1 MKQNVLYFLLIFT
14 IISCAKDSDGN
25 ITPPSDASEYCYC
38 TLDGKQYALAIKDG
52 SQGVKSSLHIESS
65 IAPLGQGSSLFKLG
79 SNIFETNNRMEG
91 FGLVKGTMKISQGG
105 FPSDTQFIS
114 FMNDQNNVFSPDGL
128 NGIEIKFLDEQQEEW
143 STSLGSQLG
152 SFFQFTKQVPV
163 SILNEI
169 EIVTEAEFT
178 CKLYNSTGQVKYL
191 ENGKSKL
198 IFAYK

>member
-14 IISCAKDSDGN
+14 IISCTKDSDGN
-25 ITPPSDASEYCYC
+25 ITPPSDASEYWYC

-52 SQGVKSSLHIESS
+52 SQGVESSLHVESS

-105 FPSDTQFIS
+105 FPSDSQFIS
-114 FMNDQNNVFSPDGL
+114 FMNDQNNVFSPDGI
-128 NGIEIKFLDEQQEEW
+128 NGIEINFLDEQQEEW